1 MGDSGSCSLFEK
13 QSMEL
18 TDPIRNSVLAL
29 EGGFGKEI
37 FGCLILEI
45 FRVVKIY
52 ILKRELIVKYADR
65 FLIVF

>member
-1 MGDSGSCSLFEK
+1 
-13 QSMEL
+13 MEL